1 MKLFQNSDAVFMSV
15 TVATNI
21 TVLADQALLL
31 WDDEKFDA
39 FM

>member
-15 TVATNI
+15 MVAMNI
-21 TVLADQALLL
+21 TVLTDQTFLL